1 MHGHNIISLAIISMN
16 SAEWKILRNLLVS
29 GEINRIAQVLVQVH
43 MSWAGFG
50 IAGSDAQV
58 VHNWTEVLNGLM
70 RAGFELVNSH
80 ELPGPKTLMG
90 HGEVFNSSCRYS
102 LTFLRKSLLEKETV
116 KQ

>member
-1 MHGHNIISLAIISMN
+1 MN

-29 GEINRIAQVLVQVH
+29 GEINRIAQLMVHVH

-50 IAGSDAQV
+50 IAGDDAQV

-70 RAGFELVNSH
+70 RAGFELVHSH

-90 HGEVFNSSCRYS
+90 HAELFNSSCRYS
-102 LTFLRKSLLEKETV
+102 LTFLRKNLLEKETV

>member
-1 MHGHNIISLAIISMN
+1 MN

-50 IAGSDAQV
+50 IPGDDAQV